1 MNNKIKE
8 IAEQLGLVYCSENG
22 LYHKDGSPMKLSELE
37 QFAELLITECAE
49 LTLDYKNNQYYT
61 GWLDYRDAIRA
72 HFDMP
77 NDNVWVI
84 KKVPNTKDDFYV
96 ESGNPPQNVL
106 DIYGIKVQK

>member
-8 IAEQLGLVYCSENG
+8 LQIATNKFVNELKPLGLTAWHITYD
-22 LYHKDGSPMKLSELE
+22 KK
-37 QFAELLITECAE
+37 FAELLITECAE

-106 DIYGIKVQK
+106 DIYGIKAQK

>member
-1 MNNKIKE
+1 MNDKIKE
-8 IAEQLGLVYCSENG
+8 IAYKTL
-22 LYHKDGSPMKLSELE
+22 LE
-37 QFAELLITECAE
+37 TGAPTGNEKWQEIFSRLLITECAE

-77 NDNVWVI
+77 NDNIWVI